1 MTMHEFMMNA
11 LYGLAGV
18 VCVAIAVLI
27 VCGLLISL
35 YNMVVRAARENE
47 RIKQQQKRERENI
60 YGKGKY

>member
-27 VCGLLISL
+27 VCGLLMSI
-35 YNMVVRAARENE
+35 YNMAVRAARENE
-47 RIKQQQKRERENI
+47 RVKQQQKRERENL

>member
-18 VCVAIAVLI
+18 VCIAIAVLI
-27 VCGLLISL
+27 ICGVLISL
-35 YNMVVRAARENE
+35 YNAAVRAGREHE
-47 RIKQQQKRERENI
+47 RLKQQQKRERENI